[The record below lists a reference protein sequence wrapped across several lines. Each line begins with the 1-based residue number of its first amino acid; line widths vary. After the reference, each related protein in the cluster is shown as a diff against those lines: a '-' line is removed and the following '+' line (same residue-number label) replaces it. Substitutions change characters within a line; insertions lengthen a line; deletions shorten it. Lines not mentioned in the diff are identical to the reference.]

1 MPGDSFELEL
11 RPATLHDAEI
21 VAVLDNLADPDES
34 RDATGVRHWWAMNDA
49 NDVVMRR
56 VAVRDSAAV
65 AYVSGRHDP
74 WDTTEKRFGTIR
86 LTLRPDAWTEARFE
100 TLVKVAEEWLR
111 SEGVITAV
119 IRERDDL
126 PRELDVLHRLGYR
139 EQRRARTSEL
149 DLVDRREHI
158 LSTVAACREHMHEGG
173 VRLMTLNDDDD
184 PDKLAKLYR
193 MLAEAEQ
200 DIPTITPWRV
210 LTFEAWKR
218 FWFDNP
224 GIREDRYWIAREGDS
239 IVGMT
244 ALEFSGPRGVPHT
257 AMTATAPAVR
267 GRGIAKALKYEA
279 MNQALELGFTRVRTN
294 NDADN
299 APMLRVNAQMGYRLV
314 RPTIE
319 LHRDLAP

>member
-1 MPGDSFELEL
+1 MPGESFELEL
-11 RPATLHDAEI
+11 RPATLADAEI
-21 VAVLDNLADPDES
+21 VAVLDALVDPDEA
-34 RDATGVRHWWAMNDA
+34 RDAAGLRHWWAMNDA

-56 VAVRDSAAV
+56 VAVHDGAAV
-65 AYVSGRHDP
+65 AYVMARHDP
-74 WDTTEKRFGTIR
+74 WDTTDKRFGTMR
-86 LTLRPDAWTEARFE
+86 LTLRPADWTPLRFE

-111 SEGVITAV
+111 SEGVVTAV

-126 PRELDVLHRLGYR
+126 QKELDVLDELGYR

-149 DLVDRREHI
+149 DLVERREHI
-158 LSTVAACREHMHEGG
+158 LSTVAACRKEMLEGG
-173 VRLMTLNDDDD
+173 VQLMRLNDDHD
-184 PDKLAKLYR
+184 PEKITKLYR
-193 MLAEAEQ
+193 MLVEAEQ

-224 GIREDRYWIAREGDS
+224 GIREDCFWIAREGEA

-244 ALEFSGPRGVPHT
+244 ALEFPTGRGLPHT

-267 GRGIAKALKYEA
+267 GRGIARALKYEA

-294 NDADN
+294 NDSDN
-299 APMLRVNAQMGYRLV
+299 VPMLRINAQMGYRLV

-319 LHRDLAP
+319 LHRDLT

>member
-1 MPGDSFELEL
+1 M
-11 RPATLHDAEI
+11 
-21 VAVLDNLADPDES
+21 VAVLDALADPDEA
-34 RDATGVRHWWAMNDA
+34 RDASGVRHWWAMNDA
-49 NDVVMRR
+49 NDVAMRR
-56 VAVRDSAAV
+56 VAVRDAAAV
-65 AYVSGRHDP
+65 AYVSARHDP
-74 WDTTEKRFGTIR
+74 WDTTDKRFGTIR
-86 LTLRPDAWTEARFE
+86 LNLRPDAWTEARFE
-100 TLVKVAEEWLR
+100 TLVRVAEEWLR

-126 PRELDVLHRLGYR
+126 QRQLDVLNRLGYR
-139 EQRRARTSEL
+139 ERRRARTSEL
-149 DLVDRREHI
+149 DLVERREHI
-158 LSTVAACREHMHEGG
+158 LSTVAACRKQMLEAG
-173 VRLMTLNDDDD
+173 VRLMSLSDDGD
-184 PDKLAKLYR
+184 PEKFAKLYR

-244 ALEFSGPRGVPHT
+244 ALEFPATRGVPHT
-257 AMTATAPAVR
+257 AMTATVPAVR

-279 MNQALELGFTRVRTN
+279 MNQAVELGFTRVRTN